1 MDKPKDTQDNLNILQ
16 FFFFFFIRSATASL
30 PIKPAIL

>member
-16 FFFFFFIRSATASL
+16 FFFLIKLATASL
-30 PIKPAIL
+30 CIKPAIL